1 MPFIESR
8 RSPSLIVRG
17 SRRLAKLT
25 SCELRGG
32 TRLEALVELSKSVGF
47 ESPPLS
53 VSRLCH
59 TGSETAT
66 NDALIRYGSRPMP
79 RTFAYCCVSTAD
91 QTTDNLVCEVEGAG
105 FAVAAKRIVAETVS
119 G

>member
-1 MPFIESR
+1 
-8 RSPSLIVRG
+8 
-17 SRRLAKLT
+17 
-25 SCELRGG
+25 
-32 TRLEALVELSKSVGF
+32 
-47 ESPPLS
+47 
-53 VSRLCH
+53 
-59 TGSETAT
+59 
-66 NDALIRYGSRPMP
+66 MP